1 MCLGGM
7 LHLAVLQHELKC
19 RGFVRPKR
27 LLWRFS
33 HLVPNS
39 ALLLMPVYHC
49 ILNSQTVFV
58 ITLSLF
64 IKTVFFLVVLT
75 LPARNR
81 LLCLLLFLRIMIY
94 IKKKKPVQVFVFC
107 FFLCFCTFEIFRL
120 SGVSDVYIRVGFNKH
135 AFN

>member
-7 LHLAVLQHELKC
+7 LHLAVLQHEPKC

-58 ITLSLF
+58 IALSLF

-75 LPARNR
+75 LPARNH
-81 LLCLLLFLRIMIY
+81 LLCLLFLRIMIY
-94 IKKKKPVQVFVFC
+94 IKKNSPSICILFFC
-107 FFLCFCTFEIFRL
+107 VFLCLRF
-120 SGVSDVYIRVGFNKH
+120 SDFQGFQM
-135 AFN
+135 FI

>member
-1 MCLGGM
+1 M

-94 IKKKKPVQVFVFC
+94 IKKKKTCPSICILFFFVFLYVRD
-107 FFLCFCTFEIFRL
+107 FQTFRGFRCL
-120 SGVSDVYIRVGFNKH
+120 YKGWF
-135 AFN
+135 